1 MSQPLANRLAEYAA
15 QLRFEDLPAEAVHE
29 TKRRFIDS
37 FATAVG
43 AMDADAYAVA
53 RRCALRVHGN
63 PGASVLGGG
72 QSSIEWATFVN
83 GLLIRYLDYNDTYLS
98 LEPAHPSDNLAA
110 VLSVGEAVKAPGRE
124 LITAAV
130 LAYEIQC
137 RLCDAASLRKHGWDH
152 VFYGALSSS
161 LAACKLM
168 KLDPVKATHALGL
181 AGVANIATRQTRS
194 GELSEW
200 KGCAFANAA
209 RNGVFAALLAA
220 EGLSGP
226 APIFEGDLGIMKLL
240 TGHFELPELGGNG
253 RPFMINRT
261 YIKFWP
267 AEYHSQSAIDAA
279 LQLRPE
285 VGDIQGVESID
296 IHTFDAAVDIIG
308 KDPEKWR
315 PRTRETADHSLPYC
329 TAVALADGDVTL
341 AQFDPSRFSDPALL
355 DLVAKVKVHRSPE
368 LSARYPR
375 GIPNRLTITLKDGRQ
390 LVREV
395 EFPRGHAENPMTD
408 AEVERKFRTL
418 VVPRYGEA
426 MADRVL
432 SACWTLEKLD
442 NVSALLQ
449 LFNQTPKSE
458 SRPRAEAPRKPARAK
473 AKAPARK
480 PVKAAARPAA
490 RKAASRAARPVTKA
504 GGKAKAG
511 KKAKK

>member
-1 MSQPLANRLAEYAA
+1 MSQPLANRLAEYAS

-43 AMDADAYAVA
+43 AMDAEAYGVA
-53 RRCALRVHGN
+53 QRCALRVKST
-63 PGASVLGGG
+63 PGASVFGGG
-72 QSSIEWATFVN
+72 KSSIEWATFVN

-110 VLSVGEAVKAPGRE
+110 VLSVGEAVKANGRE

-152 VFYGALSSS
+152 VFYGCLSSA

-168 KLDPVKATHALGL
+168 KLDATKATHALGL

-240 TGHFELPELGGNG
+240 TGPFELHELGGNG
-253 RPFMINRT
+253 KPFMINRT

-267 AEYHSQSAIDAA
+267 AEYHSQSAIDAG

-285 VGDIQGVESID
+285 IGEVGNIESID

-308 KDPEKWR
+308 KDPEKWA

-329 TAVALADGDVTL
+329 TAVAIADGDVTL
-341 AQFDPSRFSDPALL
+341 AQFDPKRFTDPFLL
-355 DLVAKVKVHRSPE
+355 DLVHKVKVHRDAD
-368 LSARYPR
+368 LSTRYPR
-375 GIPNRLTITLKDGRQ
+375 GIPNRITVTLKDGRQ
-390 LVREV
+390 LVKEV

-408 AEVERKFRTL
+408 EEVEHKFRTL
-418 VVPRYGEA
+418 VVPRYGQA
-426 MADRVL
+426 VAKRVL
-432 SACWTLEKLD
+432 AACWKLEKLES
-442 NVSALLQ
+442 VTELMQ
-449 LFNQTPKSE
+449 LFDRSAGKTAP
-458 SRPRAEAPRKPARAK
+458 PRKAEAPRKPVKVK
-473 AKAPARK
+473 AKPPARK
-480 PVKAAARPAA
+480 AAKPHATPAA
-490 RKAASRAARPVTKA
+490 RKPAVRKPARAVAK
-504 GGKAKAG
+504 GKAKPAKKG
-511 KKAKK
+511 KK